1 MKPNRPLLCVVFAV
15 LLAATPAQ
23 AWWNGDWSSRRKI
36 TIDTA
41 APNPSITDPIGTV
54 TVLVRLHDGDLD
66 FDAAK
71 PDGSDLRFVAGDD
84 KTVLPSHIEKY
95 DSLLDQAFVWVRV
108 PDLKPGTQT
117 EIYLYYGNA
126 KSAAPANDDKNNYD
140 AATSLVYHFAEN
152 GAAPLDSTGNGNN
165 AQNAGAADQ
174 ASLIGSGLTL
184 TGATPVTIPASP
196 SLNWA
201 GGDPL
206 TWSAWIK
213 FTENQPN
220 AILFSRQDGANS
232 FAIGVDNGIPYV
244 EIGGQRSTAT
254 GAALAVNT
262 WKHLTVV
269 ASGAVTTL
277 YVDGASYATL
287 NTGLPALNSLAYL
300 GGDGGA
306 GGAGFRG
313 GIDELEI
320 SKAARP
326 VGLIK
331 LTTINQGSDSDSAGK
346 LLTVGASEQSGSW
359 LTGWFTLGYVGIILG
374 SVTIDGWVV
383 ILVLVVMGFLSW
395 RVNLSKLKYLN
406 ALREADAEF
415 MKAWILV
422 GTDLTVLEEPDRF
435 RNLAGRVE
443 AIDLELLHESS
454 LYRIYHIG
462 AEEIRKRLVSAH
474 RNSRILSAQSIE
486 AIRASL
492 HGGFE
497 KEVEEIDND
506 LVYMKVAIAGGPF
519 IGLLGTVVGVMIT
532 FAAIAAA
539 GDVNVNAIAPGI
551 SAALVATAAGLLVA
565 IPAMFGYN
573 YLVSRIKRMK
583 TKMRVFIDEFVAKL
597 AEFYRPQKNSTPKEE
612 EAYVDANG

>member
-1 MKPNRPLLCVVFAV
+1 MKPSRSLICVLFAV

-23 AWWNGDWSSRRKI
+23 AWWNGAWSSRRKI
-36 TIDTA
+36 TIDTSATGA
-41 APNPSITDPIGTV
+41 AITDPIGTV

-66 FDAAK
+66 FDGAK
-71 PDGSDLRFVAGDD
+71 PDGSDLRFVAADD
-84 KTVLPSHIEKY
+84 KTVLTSQIEKY
-95 DSLLDQAFVWVRV
+95 DSLLDQAFIWVRI
-108 PDLKPGTQT
+108 PDLPSGAKTVV
-117 EIYLYYGNA
+117 YLYYGNG

-140 AATSLVYHFAEN
+140 STTSLVYHFAEN
-152 GAAPLDSTGNGNN
+152 GGAPQDSTGNGNN
-165 AQNAGAADQ
+165 AQNGGAADL
-174 ASLIGSGLTL
+174 ASLIGSGLSL
-184 TGATPVTIPASP
+184 TGTTPITIPASP

-201 GGDPL
+201 AGDAL

-213 FTENQPN
+213 FPENQPN
-220 AILFSRQDGANS
+220 AILFSRQDEGGS
-232 FAIGVDNGIPYV
+232 LTIGVDNGIPYV

-254 GAALAVNT
+254 GAALAVGS
-262 WKHLTVV
+262 WKHLTMVV
-269 ASGAVTTL
+269 SGSVTTL

-287 NTGLPALNSLAYL
+287 AAGLPALNSASYL
-300 GGDGGA
+300 GGDGS
-306 GGAGFRG
+306 GGAGWRG
-313 GIDELEI
+313 SIDELEI

-326 VGLIK
+326 AGFLK
-331 LTTINQGSDSDSAGK
+331 LTTINQGADSDSAGK
-346 LLTVGASEQSGSW
+346 MLAVGPVEQSGSW
-359 LTGWFTLGYVGIILG
+359 LTSWFTLGYFGIILS

-383 ILVLVVMGFLSW
+383 IFVLVVMGVLSW
-395 RVNLSKLKYLN
+395 RVNISKLKYLN

-415 MKAWILV
+415 MKAWVLV
-422 GTDLTVLEEPDRF
+422 GTDLTVLEEADRF

-462 AEEIRKRLVSAH
+462 AEEIRKRLVSAN
-474 RNSRILSAQSIE
+474 RNSKILSAQSIE

-497 KEVEEIDND
+497 KEAEEIDND

-583 TKMRVFIDEFVAKL
+583 TRMRVFIDEFVSKL
-597 AEFYRPQKNSTPKEE
+597 AEFYRPQKNSAPKGE
-612 EAYVDANG
+612 EAYVDAN